1 MANFMQMMQ
10 KAQQVKQK
18 MQDMQERAEALEVVG
33 EAGGGAVTCRM
44 NGKFAVS
51 KMAIAPTALAGGDAE
66 MLEDLILVALND
78 ARGKAEGIIKE
89 ETDRIM
95 KEMGLPPGL
104 GLPF

>member
-18 MQDMQERAEALEVVG
+18 MQDMQERAEAMEVIG

-44 NGKFAVS
+44 NGKFAVN
-51 KMAIAPTALAGGDAE
+51 KLTIAPTALAGGDAE

-78 ARGKAEGIIKE
+78 ARGKAEAQVKE